1 MRVICFFDFDG
12 TITTDDSLLKFIR
25 FVVGDAK
32 FVLGLLVLAPM
43 LALYMAKIIPNY
55 RAKQYLLAWYFKG
68 MPKDAFLAVAQE
80 YSLQHIQTI
89 LRPEAMQRIAWHQ
102 QQGHQ
107 VVIVSASLEC
117 WLQPWCEQQGLD
129 LLATQIDL
137 SQPLITGR
145 FLSANCYGQEK
156 VNRIRAAYD
165 LSQFNKIYA
174 YGDSS
179 GDKEMLALAD
189 EAFYKPFRK
198 KCNLGVD
205 SK

>member
-1 MRVICFFDFDG
+1 MKSIAFFDFDG

-117 WLQPWCEQQGLD
+117 WLQPWCEQQGLG

>member
-1 MRVICFFDFDG
+1 MKSIAFFDFDG
-12 TITTDDSLLKFIR
+12 TVTTDDSLLKFIR

-80 YSLQHIQTI
+80 YSLQHMQTI

-102 QQGHQ
+102 QQGHR

-129 LLATQIDL
+129 LIATKFEFKNGL
-137 SQPLITGR
+137 VSGKFATN
-145 FLSANCYGQEK
+145 NCYGQEK
-156 VNRIRAAYD
+156 VNRIQAIYNLQEFAE
-165 LSQFNKIYA
+165 IYA

-179 GDKEMLALAD
+179 GDKPMLALAHQS
-189 EAFYKPFRK
+189 FYKPFR
-198 KCNLGVD
+198 
-205 SK
+205 

>member
-1 MRVICFFDFDG
+1 MKSIAFFDFDG

-32 FVLGLLVLAPM
+32 FALGL

-55 RAKQYLLAWYFKG
+55 RVKQYLLAWYFKG

-80 YSLQHIQTI
+80 YSLKHIQTI

-117 WLQPWCEQQGLD
+117 WLQPWCEQQGLY

>member
-55 RAKQYLLAWYFKG
+55 RAKQYLLACYFKG

>member
-1 MRVICFFDFDG
+1 MKSIAFFDFDG

-25 FVVGDAK
+25 FVVGAAK
-32 FVLGLLVLAPM
+32 FALGL

-55 RAKQYLLAWYFKG
+55 RVKQYLLAWYFKG

-80 YSLQHIQTI
+80 YSLKHIQTI

-117 WLQPWCEQQGLD
+117 WLQPWCEQQGLY